1 MAKSSIESITTAQTF
16 QLWFD
21 KTNEMVELFRSSA
34 VTASTVSGGDLTPG
48 NATIAGSFTGGSLI
62 ASTLLST
69 NTIGARAGS
78 VITFNDPISVTSG
91 AAIAATLSYSGT
103 GGQVR
108 FTDGSVS
115 WDAGMDSD
123 GNNNFIIDTGVAP
136 IKFQLTPA
144 GTMTVPNAV
153 ITENLTVGSLTI
165 GGGGGTGLSTDDIS
179 EGSTNL
185 YHTTA
190 RARAAFSGGDGIN
203 ISAAGLISFDGEG
216 ELNSYQGN
224 DFINTGSVGTGIKA
238 YMTGSQAAGTP
249 IGRLSALYAGT
260 TYNVLNWTPGGVDVE
275 GFITATGDVEV
286 TSGVFRVGTQSSLKA
301 SIDQSGN
308 GFFTGTVTAFGSASD
323 ERLKENIVPLT
334 SCLEKTLQLNGVM
347 FNYKD
352 RPEDTIPGVIA
363 QEVEKVLPEAVY
375 NIEIEDETYKAVRY
389 QQLVPLLI
397 EAIKEL
403 TEKVNT
409 LENSLNNDG

>member
-1 MAKSSIESITTAQTF
+1 MAKPNLDLITTSQTF
-16 QLWFD
+16 QNWFD
-21 KTNEMVELFRSSA
+21 KTNEMVTLFKTDA
-34 VTASTVSGGDLTPG
+34 ITASSGGDTTSG
-48 NATIAGSFTGGSLI
+48 NATLVGTFTGTNI
-62 ASTLLST
+62 AASTLLST
-69 NTIGARAGS
+69 NALAARTGS
-78 VITFNDPISVTSG
+78 VIGIADPIIVTS
-91 AAIAATLSYSGT
+91 ASSIAATFSYSGT
-103 GGQVR
+103 GGQAR
-108 FTDGSVS
+108 FTDGAIS
-115 WDAGMDSD
+115 WDVGMDSG
-123 GNNNFIIDTGVAP
+123 GNNNFIIDTGAAP
-136 IKFQLTPA
+136 AKFLLTPA

-153 ITENLTVGSLTI
+153 VTENLTVGSLTI
-165 GGGGGTGLSTDDIS
+165 GAGGAGLSTDVIS
-179 EGSTNL
+179 EGTTNL

-190 RARAAFSGGDGIN
+190 RVRAAVTGGDGIN
-203 ISAAGLISFDGEG
+203 VNATTGVISFDGEG

-224 DFINTGSVGTGIKA
+224 KFIATGSI
-238 YMTGSQAAGTP
+238 GSSDEAFMSGKQVSGSP
-249 IGRLSALYAGT
+249 FG
-260 TYNVLNWTPGGVDVE
+260 VLN
-275 GFITATGDVEV
+275 AT
-286 TSGVFRVGTQSSLKA
+286 TSGSNVESFYWSGAGAGVNGAFATTGNIQTTGGIIYVKSGSTIRA

-308 GFFTGTVTAFGSASD
+308 GYFTGDLTTFGTASD

-389 QQLVPLLI
+389 PQLVPMLI

-409 LENSLNNDG
+409 LENRLNNDG

>member
-1 MAKSSIESITTAQTF
+1 MKFQDVDIFGTLRIT
-16 QLWFD
+16 
-21 KTNEMVELFRSSA
+21 
-34 VTASTVSGGDLTPG
+34 
-48 NATIAGSFTGGSLI
+48 GSFQVPHGYGTGSYPENPTSGSLFLDTSDEKLYVYEGQWEVVGVQTEPVI
-62 ASTLLST
+62 PPYDIEYLVVAGGGGGGGVGGAGGAGGYLT
-69 NTIGARAGS
+69 NTITS
-78 VITFNDPISVTSG
+78 V
-91 AAIAATLSYSGT
+91 A
-103 GGQVR
+103 
-108 FTDGSVS
+108 
-115 WDAGMDSD
+115 
-123 GNNNFIIDTGVAP
+123 DTEYT
-136 IKFQLTPA
+136 I
-144 GTMTVPNAV
+144 
-153 ITENLTVGSLTI
+153 TI

-260 TYNVLNWTPGGVDVE
+260 TYNVLNWTPGGVDVQ

-286 TSGVFRVGTQSSLKA
+286 KNGVFRVGTQSSLKA